1 MKEAVEKHDIK
12 EGFVMGMK
20 RFSTCHP
27 CSKKGYWDPVE

>member
-1 MKEAVEKHDIK
+1 MKEAVEKHGAK
-12 EGFVMGMK
+12 KGFVLGMK